1 MKNKRIDY
9 KHGGSHDGNAL
20 ARREEKRTKKGMG
33 GYAMKRKQAAMGRY
47 MYGHG
52 GDVKMEGSQPKYKG
66 TPKCMPN

>member
-1 MKNKRIDY
+1 MKHGRKHMV
-9 KHGGSHDGNAL
+9 HGGSHDGNAL
-20 ARREEKRTKKGMG
+20 ARREKFGSG
-33 GYAMKRKQAAMGRY
+33 GYGRKKAAMGRY

>member
-1 MKNKRIDY
+1 MKKRY
-9 KHGGSHDGNAL
+9 GMKHGGSHDGNAL
-20 ARREEKRTKKGMG
+20 AQRKKFGMG
-33 GYAMKRKQAAMGRY
+33 GYGGMRKKAAGGRY

>member
-20 ARREEKRTKKGMG
+20 ARREKFGMG
-33 GYAMKRKQAAMGRY
+33 GYGMKRKQAAMGRY

>member
-1 MKNKRIDY
+1 MKHGRKHMV
-9 KHGGSHDGNAL
+9 HGGSHDGNAL
-20 ARREEKRTKKGMG
+20 ARREKFGSG
-33 GYAMKRKQAAMGRY
+33 GYGMKRKQAAGGRY